1 MATTSA
7 GPVAITPWSTAVAV
21 LLDPCL
27 SPWPPQSILMQP
39 AGSCE
44 ILSPILSHFSS
55 GPSWGPHLTHCK
67 SQTPSIG
74 SKLTAADPMTS
85 LTCLHT
91 GFLSRA
97 DQVGSSLPQALC
109 TGCSTFPGG
118 SAQRLSPLPTSLLN
132 TSLLNCYLLGEALG
146 HPIKRYTPPPISLF
160 SFPSFLPPQHMLPLA
175 NSIIFLLHFISL
187 SPAKL
192 NVSSMRARLF
202 VFFAHS

>member
-1 MATTSA
+1 M
-7 GPVAITPWSTAVAV
+7 AV

-27 SPWPPQSILMQP
+27 SPWPPQSILTQP

-74 SKLTAADPMTS
+74 SKLTPADPMTS

-109 TGCSTFPGG
+109 TGCSTFPGLFHFPRWICT
-118 SAQRLSPLPTSLLN
+118 AALSFA
-132 TSLLNCYLLGEALG
+132 YLLA
-146 HPIKRYTPPPISLF
+146 KY
-160 SFPSFLPPQHMLPLA
+160 
-175 NSIIFLLHFISL
+175 LL
-187 SPAKL
+187 AKL
-192 NVSSMRARLF
+192 LPSW
-202 VFFAHS
+202 